1 MTVLPALGRRLTTR
15 RAKVSRPT
23 ECVCVNCGGIV
34 DGRSNTR
41 QRGPDIAWFVH
52 CRPCA
57 DLVAD
62 QMQPLGL
69 LPGGSVDLYRCRT
82 CASLRVCRTNWRTRC
97 HLCLDERS
105 AGLSL
110 AAGARLLSRLSD
122 EPELVDQVRR
132 FAGLADADTIPT
144 RAAAEFQ
151 SALALG
157 AELDRRRRDGWAELV
172 GDVHGLPWYGERQA
186 SFSHGTWGLH
196 LRCDS
201 WQRLRDRSCPRC
213 PPEPED
219 RTFAALRD
227 TPYLLYLVRHG
238 GLQKFGVGGV
248 DRVRQHLRA
257 GAQVVEVVEGRHAD
271 VIEAEA
277 DLKREKRAAGESL
290 SWWRT
295 RRMPQ
300 TFGAGTEVVRAGV
313 RIRLADYLRDGND
326 VTSRF
331 TGTSGTTRED
341 AQ

>member
-1 MTVLPALGRRLTTR
+1 MTTR
-15 RAKVSRPT
+15 RSAASRPT
-23 ECVCVNCGGIV
+23 ERVCVNCGEIV
-34 DGRSNTR
+34 DGRANTR
-41 QRGPDIAWFVH
+41 RRGPDIAWFVH

-62 QMQPLGL
+62 QMQPLNR
-69 LPGGSVDLYRCRT
+69 LPDSGVDLYRCRV
-82 CASLRVCRTNWRTRC
+82 CGSLRVCRTGWRTRC
-97 HLCLDERS
+97 HICLDERS
-105 AGLSL
+105 AGTGL

-122 EPELVDQVRR
+122 EPGLADQVRR
-132 FAGLADADTIPT
+132 FAGLAVTDTIPT

-151 SALALG
+151 AVIALD
-157 AELDRRRRDGWAELV
+157 AELDRRRRDGWVDLA
-172 GDVHGLPWYGERQA
+172 GDVHGLPWYGERQE
-186 SFSHGTWGLH
+186 SFSHGTWGRH

-201 WQRLRDRSCPRC
+201 WQRLRDRSCARC
-213 PPEPED
+213 PPEHED

-227 TPYLLYLVRHG
+227 TPYLLYLVRHRG
-238 GLQKFGVGGV
+238 VQKFGVGGV

-295 RRMPQ
+295 RRMPP

-313 RIRLADYLRDGND
+313 RIRLADHLRDGSD

-331 TGTSGTTRED
+331 TGTGET
-341 AQ
+341 